1 MPLFSSYILA
11 LIISLFS
18 ASAAVSASKAD
29 INATGVICGLED
41 GYDYGYSFTNEEV
54 LRYTFIVTDDK
65 ILPNIKPLGP
75 FTDKSDYIEWNVHFS
90 NTTFWFRLN
99 LATLI
104 LTTQSEEANLK
115 FNHQCEIYEL
125 TQWNRKLS
133 ELEHLYQSEY
143 DKYLEFSDE
152 YNRSLNHH

>member
-1 MPLFSSYILA
+1 MPLFSRYILA
-11 LIISLFS
+11 LIIGLFS

-75 FTDKSDYIEWNVHFS
+75 FTDKSDYVEWNVHFS

-104 LTTQSEEANLK
+104 LTTQSKEANLK

-152 YNRSLNHH
+152 YNKSLKQY

>member
-1 MPLFSSYILA
+1 MPFFSTYILV
-11 LIISLFS
+11 LIFGLFS
-18 ASAAVSASKAD
+18 ASEAVSASREE

-54 LRYTFIVTDDK
+54 LRHTFIVTDDK

-75 FTDKSDYIEWNVHFS
+75 FTNKSDYIEWNVHFS

-104 LTTQSEEANLK
+104 LTTQSEEANLN

-133 ELEHLYQSEY
+133 ELKNLYQSEY
-143 DKYLEFSDE
+143 DKYLEFNDE
-152 YNRSLNHH
+152 YNKSLKQY

>member
-18 ASAAVSASKAD
+18 ASAAVSVSKAD

-41 GYDYGYSFTNEEV
+41 GYDYGYSFTNEGV

-90 NTTFWFRLN
+90 NTTFRFRLN

-143 DKYLEFSDE
+143 DTYLEFSDE
-152 YNRSLNHH
+152 YNKSLKHY

>member
-1 MPLFSSYILA
+1 MPFFQHIYSHLLLDYLV
-11 LIISLFS
+11 LQP
-18 ASAAVSASKAD
+18 AVSASRED

-54 LRYTFIVTDDK
+54 LRHTFIVSDDK

-75 FTDKSDYIEWNVHFS
+75 FTNKSDYIEWNVHFS
-90 NTTFWFRLN
+90 NTTFWFQLN

-104 LTTQSEEANLK
+104 LTTQSEEANLN

-133 ELEHLYQSEY
+133 ELENLYQSEY
-143 DKYLEFSDE
+143 DKYLEFI
-152 YNRSLNHH
+152 YNKGFKQSNL

>member
-1 MPLFSSYILA
+1 MPIFSRYILA
-11 LIISLFS
+11 LIIGLFS
-18 ASAAVSASKAD
+18 TSAAVSASKAD

-54 LRYTFIVTDDK
+54 LRYNFIVTDDK
-65 ILPNIKPLGP
+65 ILPNIKPLGI
-75 FTDKSDYIEWNVHFS
+75 FTNKSDYFEWNVHFS

-104 LTTQSEEANLK
+104 LTTQSKEANLK

-125 TQWNRKLS
+125 TRWNRKLS
-133 ELEHLYQSEY
+133 ELKHLYQSEY

-152 YNRSLNHH
+152 YNKSLKHY

>member
-1 MPLFSSYILA
+1 MPFFSTYILA
-11 LIISLFS
+11 LIFGLFS
-18 ASAAVSASKAD
+18 ASEAVSASREE

-54 LRYTFIVTDDK
+54 LRHTFIVTDDK
-65 ILPNIKPLGP
+65 ILPNIKLLGP
-75 FTDKSDYIEWNVHFS
+75 FTNKSDYIEWNVHFS

-104 LTTQSEEANLK
+104 LTTQSEEANLN

-133 ELEHLYQSEY
+133 ELKNLYQSEY
-143 DKYLEFSDE
+143 DKYLEFNDE
-152 YNRSLNHH
+152 YNKSLKQY

>member
-1 MPLFSSYILA
+1 MPFFSTYILV
-11 LIISLFS
+11 LIFGLFS
-18 ASAAVSASKAD
+18 ASEAVSASREE

-54 LRYTFIVTDDK
+54 LRHTFIVTDDK
-65 ILPNIKPLGP
+65 ILPNIKQLGP
-75 FTDKSDYIEWNVHFS
+75 VTNKSDYIEWNVHFS

-104 LTTQSEEANLK
+104 LTTQSEEANLN

-133 ELEHLYQSEY
+133 ELENLYQSEY

-152 YNRSLNHH
+152 YNKSLKQY

>member
-125 TQWNRKLS
+125 TQWNRELS

-143 DKYLEFSDE
+143 DTYLEFSDE
-152 YNRSLNHH
+152 YHKSLKHY

>member
-1 MPLFSSYILA
+1 MPFFSTYILA
-11 LIISLFS
+11 LIFGLFS
-18 ASAAVSASKAD
+18 ASAAVSASREE

-54 LRYTFIVTDDK
+54 LRHTFIVTDDK

-75 FTDKSDYIEWNVHFS
+75 FTNKSDYIEWNIHFS

-104 LTTQSEEANLK
+104 LTTQSEEANLN
-115 FNHQCEIYEL
+115 FNHQCEIYEF

-133 ELEHLYQSEY
+133 ELKNLYQSEY
-143 DKYLEFSDE
+143 DKYLEFNDE
-152 YNRSLNHH
+152 YNKSLKQY

>member
-1 MPLFSSYILA
+1 MPLFSTYILV
-11 LIISLFS
+11 LIIGLFS
-18 ASAAVSASKAD
+18 ASAAVSASRGD

-54 LRYTFIVTDDK
+54 LRHTFIVTDDK
-65 ILPNIKPLGP
+65 ILPNIKQLGP
-75 FTDKSDYIEWNVHFS
+75 FTNKSDYIEWNVHFA

-104 LTTQSEEANLK
+104 LTTQSKEGNLK
-115 FNHQCEIYEL
+115 FNHQCEIYKL

-152 YNRSLNHH
+152 YKKSLKHY

>member
-1 MPLFSSYILA
+1 MPLFSTYILA
-11 LIISLFS
+11 LIIGLFS
-18 ASAAVSASKAD
+18 ASAAVSASKVD

-54 LRYTFIVTDDK
+54 SRHTFIVTDDK

-75 FTDKSDYIEWNVHFS
+75 FTNKSDYIEWNVHFS

-104 LTTQSEEANLK
+104 LTTQSKEANLK
-115 FNHQCEIYEL
+115 FHHQCEIYEL

-152 YNRSLNHH
+152 YNRSLKRY

>member
-1 MPLFSSYILA
+1 MPLFSRYILA
-11 LIISLFS
+11 LIIGLFS
-18 ASAAVSASKAD
+18 ASATVSASKAD

-41 GYDYGYSFTNEEV
+41 GYDYGYSFTNEGV

-125 TQWNRKLS
+125 TQWNRELS

-143 DKYLEFSDE
+143 DTYLEFSDE
-152 YNRSLNHH
+152 YNKSLKHY

>member
-1 MPLFSSYILA
+1 MPIFSRYTLAFIIGLFI
-11 LIISLFS
+11 
-18 ASAAVSASKAD
+18 ASAPVSASKAD

-41 GYDYGYSFTNEEV
+41 GYDYGYSFTNQEV
-54 LRYTFIVTDDK
+54 SRYNFIVTDDK
-65 ILPNIKPLGP
+65 ILPNRKPLGT
-75 FTDKSDYIEWNVHFS
+75 FTDKLDYIEWNVHFS

-104 LTTQSEEANLK
+104 ITTQSEEANLN

-133 ELEHLYQSEY
+133 ELENLYQSEY

-152 YNRSLNHH
+152 YNKSLKHY

>member
-1 MPLFSSYILA
+1 MPFFSTYILV
-11 LIISLFS
+11 LIFGLFS
-18 ASAAVSASKAD
+18 ASEAVSASREE

-54 LRYTFIVTDDK
+54 LRHTFIVTDDK
-65 ILPNIKPLGP
+65 ILPNIKLLGP
-75 FTDKSDYIEWNVHFS
+75 FTNKSDYIEWNVHFS

-104 LTTQSEEANLK
+104 LTTQSEEANLN

-133 ELEHLYQSEY
+133 ELKNLYQSEY
-143 DKYLEFSDE
+143 DKYLEFNDE
-152 YNRSLNHH
+152 YNKSLKQY

>member
-1 MPLFSSYILA
+1 MPFFSTYILA
-11 LIISLFS
+11 LIIGLFS
-18 ASAAVSASKAD
+18 ASAAVSASRGD

-54 LRYTFIVTDDK
+54 LRHTFIVTDDK
-65 ILPNIKPLGP
+65 ILPNIKQLGP
-75 FTDKSDYIEWNVHFS
+75 FTNKSDYIEWNVHFS

-104 LTTQSEEANLK
+104 LTTQSKEANLK

-152 YNRSLNHH
+152 YNKSLKQY

>member
-1 MPLFSSYILA
+1 MPLFSTYILA
-11 LIISLFS
+11 LIIGLSS
-18 ASAAVSASKAD
+18 ASTAASASKAD
-29 INATGVICGLED
+29 TNATGVICGLED

-54 LRYTFIVTDDK
+54 LRHTFIVTDDK

-104 LTTQSEEANLK
+104 LTTQSEEANLN

-133 ELEHLYQSEY
+133 ELENLYQSEY

-152 YNRSLNHH
+152 YNNSLKQY

>member
-1 MPLFSSYILA
+1 MPFFSTYILA
-11 LIISLFS
+11 LIIGLFS
-18 ASAAVSASKAD
+18 ASAAVSASRGD

-54 LRYTFIVTDDK
+54 LRHTFIVTDDK
-65 ILPNIKPLGP
+65 ILPNIKQLGP
-75 FTDKSDYIEWNVHFS
+75 FTNKSDYIEWNVHFS

-125 TQWNRKLS
+125 TQWNRELS

-143 DKYLEFSDE
+143 DTYLEFSDE
-152 YNRSLNHH
+152 YNKSLKHY